1 MRKFKIQTMTLTEA
15 LDPVQTVAEGFA
27 AQYTDEDLHI
37 ILSKSPSELKDY
49 LQAVSASNLQYAIS
63 ILPGRPSRPSKP
75 TV

>member
-1 MRKFKIQTMTLTEA
+1 MARNKMAENTI
-15 LDPVQTVAEGFA
+15 DPVQAVAESFA

-37 ILSKSPSELKDY
+37 IQNKSTAELKEY
-49 LQAVSASNLQYAIS
+49 LQAVSASNLEYAVS